1 MNLSI
6 LADVGGTNT
15 RVALADGAQ
24 LRAGSI
30 RRFANDDHDGIGDV
44 LRLYLTETG
53 QTCTAACVAVA
64 GPVSNGRGE
73 LTNRAWSIDH
83 AGLTAATGAEH
94 TAILNDLQAQGHAL
108 PQLDAAHLRPIR
120 SGPAPSPQT
129 GPQTGPHSARLVIGV
144 GTGFNI
150 APVYCHGDT
159 VLVPPSEAGHAI
171 LPVRTEEDLALSH
184 FVAQEHGFPGVEDVL
199 SGRGLERLYAFAA
212 GSGGARLDAR
222 AVMAAVQAGDDPVA
236 AHAARLFCALL
247 GTVAGNLALIHLPF
261 GGVYLIGGVSRAL
274 APYLTGPEFEN
285 GFRDKGRFSEFMD
298 QFAVHVV
305 EDDYAAL
312 AGCAAHLAG

>member
-1 MNLSI
+1 MSLSI

-15 RVALADGAQ
+15 RVALAEGGTVQAD
-24 LRAGSI
+24 SI
-30 RRFANDDHDGIGDV
+30 RRFANEDHGGIAQV
-44 LRLYLTETG
+44 LGLYLEQTG
-53 QTCTAACVAVA
+53 ATCAAACVAVA
-64 GPVSNGRGE
+64 GPVKDGVGQ
-73 LTNRAWSIDH
+73 LTNRPWSIDH
-83 AGLTAATGAEH
+83 AGLAAATGAGR

-108 PQLDAAHLRPIR
+108 PQLDPAHLRAIR
-120 SGPAPSPQT
+120 PGPAP
-129 GPQTGPHSARLVIGV
+129 GPRSARLVIGV

-150 APVYCHGDT
+150 APVYCHEDV

-171 LPVRTEEDLALSH
+171 LPVRTEEDLALSR

-212 GSGGARLDAR
+212 GDGGARLKAR
-222 AVMAAVQAGDDPVA
+222 AVMDAAQSGDDPVA

-312 AGCAAHLAG
+312 AGCAAHLAGR